1 MTRLYPALAAVPFER
16 TWYGFVDMSLD
27 GSSSVGRTGRHGNLL
42 YAIGFS
48 GQGVNWT
55 SVLGRVLGDVAAERD
70 AQWGWLPYLERR
82 LPYIPNEPFRWLGVE
97 GGIHFLST

>member
-1 MTRLYPALAAVPFER
+1 
-16 TWYGFVDMSLD
+16 MSLD
-27 GSSSVGRTGRHGNLL
+27 GSSSVGHTGRHGNLL

-55 SVLGRVLGDVAAERD
+55 SMLGRVLADVAAERD
-70 AQWGWLPYLERR
+70 AEWAWLPYLDRR

-97 GGIHFLST
+97 GGIHLLST